1 MISQATKIKI
11 NLSKRL
17 CLTHLSLNYIFET
30 KGDMMKKR
38 IFVLIFIIVLTA
50 GGWIYYRQY
59 QNHTA
64 EKEITLYGN
73 VDIREVDIGFQVN
86 GIIQKMNFEEGEVV
100 KKGDILAE
108 LNPKDY
114 QENYLQ
120 SGAEIKRLTAIRD
133 EAKSVL
139 DTHTPLQKEGYTSK
153 REYTSYLNKLHEAEG
168 ALESAIILQRIQKN
182 QLDYTKVYAPEE
194 GIVTARVQE
203 PGATVQTGQ
212 IIYTIAKNSPVWIR
226 SYIPEKYLGNIVY
239 GTTTR
244 VITDSI
250 DPKTNQKRAYNGRIG
265 YISPVAEFT
274 PKSVETTDLRTDLV
288 YRIHVYIDEP
298 DGFLKQG
305 MPTTIKINP

>member
-1 MISQATKIKI
+1 
-11 NLSKRL
+11 
-17 CLTHLSLNYIFET
+17 
-30 KGDMMKKR
+30 MKKL
-38 IFVLIFIIVLTA
+38 ILIFILILII
-50 GGWIYYRQY
+50 GISGWDYYHDHI
-59 QNHTA
+59 NTTDN
-64 EKEITLYGN
+64 KKITLYGN

-108 LNPKDY
+108 LDSKDY

-120 SGAEIKRLTAIRD
+120 SGTEIKRLTAIRN

-139 DTHTPLQKEGYTSK
+139 DTYTPLKKEGYTSK
-153 REYTSYLNKLHEAEG
+153 REYTSYQNKLQEAEA

-182 QLDYTKVYAPEE
+182 QLDYTKVYAPDD

-212 IIYTIAKNSPVWIR
+212 IIYTIAKNKPIWIR
-226 SYIPEKYLGNIVY
+226 TYIPEKYLGNIVY
-239 GTTTR
+239 GSPAR
-244 VITDSI
+244 IITDSI
-250 DPKTNQKRAYNGRIG
+250 NPRTKQKRTYIGQIG

-288 YRIHVYIDEP
+288 YRVHVYVVNP
-298 DGFLKQG
+298 DNFLKQG
-305 MPTTIKINP
+305 MPTTIEIIP

>member
-1 MISQATKIKI
+1 
-11 NLSKRL
+11 
-17 CLTHLSLNYIFET
+17 
-30 KGDMMKKR
+30 MKKR
-38 IFVLIFIIVLTA
+38 ILIFTLIAIITVT
-50 GGWIYYRQY
+50 GWWYYHYSNNQK
-59 QNHTA
+59 N
-64 EKEITLYGN
+64 ENEITLYGN
-73 VDIREVDIGFQVN
+73 VDIREVDIGFQVH

-108 LNPKDY
+108 LDPKDY

-139 DTHTPLQKEGYTSK
+139 DTYTPLKKEGYTSK
-153 REYTSYLNKLHEAEG
+153 REYTSYQNKLQEAEA

-182 QLDYTKVYAPEE
+182 QLDYTKVYAPDD

-212 IIYTIAKNSPVWIR
+212 IIYTIAKNKPIWIR
-226 SYIPEKYLGNIVY
+226 TYIPEKYLGNIVY
-239 GTTTR
+239 GSL
-244 VITDSI
+244 VAIITDSI
-250 DPKTNQKRAYNGRIG
+250 NPQTKQKRTYIGRIG

-288 YRIHVYIDEP
+288 YRVHIYVDEP